1 MDLQPFI
8 KGDAKQV
15 VDWNDL
21 QPYQSSVSSLYKQQV
36 LGIPTAENPFIMYIN
51 WPLLTSVYNI
61 SRPTLSQPGRLSFY
75 PDTWQELISVMQR
88 VNATASDPATGLLR
102 HALCLP
108 FKSSITF
115 LLLAVMASIMQT
127 QGYTQGFLYDPL
139 TLEPLTNNTAM
150 QQALH
155 TTRELSPFIK
165 TFDLADVVDMSQCAV
180 ALTTDDVFKSL
191 NPSRSNRQYIGQLSM
206 SPLPASTEVLD
217 RSTMQ
222 LVPCTQ
228 ELCNSRRA
236 TQLGGQL
243 ANLSPSRVKQA
254 FFLGMSSQVPE
265 QLRSATYNLIAFI
278 GAPLA
283 ALHAA
288 CPGLQSM
295 HSSRSPPLPCS

>member
-1 MDLQPFI
+1 
-8 KGDAKQV
+8 V
-15 VDWNDL
+15 VDWKDL
-21 QPYQSSVSSLYKQQV
+21 QPYQSTVSSLYKQQV
-36 LGIPTAENPFIMYIN
+36 VGIPILEGLFIMYTN

-88 VNATASDPATGLLR
+88 ANATASDPATGLPR

-108 FKSSITF
+108 FKLRITY
-115 LLLAVMASIMQT
+115 LLQAVMASIMQT

-150 QQALH
+150 QQVINI
-155 TTRELSPFIK
+155 TMELLSFVR
-165 TFDLADVVDMSQCAV
+165 TFESADVVDMSQCAI
-180 ALTTDDVFKSL
+180 ALAGDDFFKSL
-191 NPSRSNRQYIGQLSM
+191 SITNSNRQFMGQLTM

-228 ELCNSRRA
+228 ELCNSQRA

-243 ANLSPSRVKQA
+243 ANLSPSRYKSSIFV
-254 FFLGMSSQVPE
+254 GMSSQVPE

-278 GAPLA
+278 
-283 ALHAA
+283 
-288 CPGLQSM
+288 
-295 HSSRSPPLPCS
+295 

>member
-8 KGDAKQV
+8 SADAKQV
-15 VDWNDL
+15 VDWKDL
-21 QPYQSSVSSLYKQQV
+21 QPYQSTVSSMFKQQV
-36 LGIPTAENPFIMYIN
+36 VGIPLIENPFIMYVN
-51 WPLLTSVYNI
+51 WPLLTSAYNI

-108 FKSSITF
+108 LQISITY
-115 LLLAVMASIMQT
+115 LLQAVMASIMQT

-155 TTRELSPFIK
+155 ITRELSPFIR
-165 TFDLADVVDMSQCAV
+165 TFDLADVVDMSHCV
-180 ALTTDDVFKSL
+180 IALAGDELFKSL
-191 NPSRSNRQYIGQLSM
+191 SASRSNHQYMGQLTM

-243 ANLSPSRVKQA
+243 ANLSPCRHRASI
-254 FFLGMSSQVPE
+254 FLGMSSQVPE
-265 QLRSATYNLIAFI
+265 QLRSATYNLVAFI
-278 GAPLA
+278 GS
-283 ALHAA
+283 
-288 CPGLQSM
+288 PGMMKVGSL
-295 HSSRSPPLPCS
+295 